1 MRRNDDNLTDILRAT
16 PGHCTAFEITYAR
29 YYIHCAALYVRIR
42 SGPARSIHQRAMS
55 ILLRLVGF
63 ALKYKR
69 RLFLAYLSTIG
80 VTVFALAIPRILGTA
95 VNEVVESGEFQRLVV
110 LALMILV
117 LSILRGV
124 AAFGQQY
131 LGEALGQRVAYDIR
145 NACYDRL
152 QRLSF
157 GFHDNERSGDL
168 MSRATAD
175 VEGVRMFIQGG
186 LIRGGYM
193 LLLIIGVS
201 VILVIS
207 SWKLALMSLVFVPFL
222 VLRTATIMLQ
232 MRRNWMAERTEM
244 GHLNTVLQENLA
256 GQRVVKA
263 FAAED
268 YEKGKFSYHAGEVAR
283 YGFIAERLQAVTT
296 SMNNFFFLAG
306 TGVILWYG
314 GRQVINGSMD
324 PGELVAFFL
333 YMGLL
338 AIPVRMT
345 AWIVNSF
352 SRAMSSGERIF
363 YVLDAESPV
372 KEKRN
377 ALIMPRVKGDVRFDD
392 VSFGYSELSPV
403 LQGVSFEVPSTK
415 VMAILGAPGSG
426 KTTVVHLIPRFY
438 DVTQGQITIDG
449 IDIRDGTLASLR
461 QNVGIVQQDV
471 FMFTSTIRA
480 NIAYGAVDASMD
492 DVIRAAKLAQL
503 HDFIETMPDGY
514 DTYVGERGVTLS
526 GGQRQRLAIARTL
539 LLDPP
544 ILILDDSTSSVD
556 TETEHLIRQALNTVI
571 QGRTTF
577 VIAHRLSSVKNA
589 DMILV
594 MREGR
599 IVQQGVHNELIH
611 LPGPYQ
617 EIHELQLRPQEIEA
631 NGNMEIAPSKG
642 GGASVAQL
650 EAPTLNVEGDA

>member
-1 MRRNDDNLTDILRAT
+1 
-16 PGHCTAFEITYAR
+16 
-29 YYIHCAALYVRIR
+29 
-42 SGPARSIHQRAMS
+42 MS
-55 ILLRLVGF
+55 ILRRLFGF

-69 RLFLAYLSTIG
+69 RLLLAYLSIIG
-80 VTVFALAIPRILGTA
+80 VASFALTIPWILGTA
-95 VNEVVESGEFQRLVV
+95 VDEVVSSGEFWPLLV
-110 LALMILV
+110 LALIILG
-117 LSILRGV
+117 LSIMRGI
-124 AAFGQQY
+124 AAYGQQY
-131 LGEALGQRVAYDIR
+131 LGESLGQRVAYDIR
-145 NACYDRL
+145 NIYYERL

-157 GFHDNERSGDL
+157 AFHDNQRSGDL

-186 LIRGGYM
+186 AIRGGYM
-193 LLLIIGVS
+193 VLLIIGVS
-201 VILVIS
+201 IILIIS
-207 SWKLALMSLVFVPFL
+207 SWKLALMSLVFVPFII
-222 VLRTATIMLQ
+222 LRTSTIMLQ

-263 FAAED
+263 FAADE
-268 YEKGKFSYHAGEVAR
+268 YEKEKFSYRAGEVAR
-283 YGFIAERLQAVTT
+283 YGFQAERLQAVTT
-296 SMNNFFFLAG
+296 SLNNFFFLGG
-306 TGVILWYG
+306 TAVILWYG
-314 GRQVINGSMD
+314 GRQVVEGHMTE
-324 PGELVAFFL
+324 GELVAFLL

-372 KEKRN
+372 VEKHD
-377 ALIMPRVKGDVRFDD
+377 ALVMPRVKGDVRFDN
-392 VSFGYSELSPV
+392 VSFGYDETSPV
-403 LQGVSFEVPSTK
+403 LQEVSFEVASTK

-449 IDIRDGTLASLR
+449 MDIRDMTLASLR

-471 FMFTSTIRA
+471 FIFTSTIRA
-480 NIAYGAVDASMD
+480 NIAYGAVDASME

-589 DMILV
+589 DTVLV
-594 MREGR
+594 MKDGR
-599 IVQQGVHNELIH
+599 IVQQGVHDELIQV
-611 LPGPYQ
+611 PGPYQ
-617 EIHELQLRPQEIEA
+617 EIYELQLRPQEPEV
-631 NGNMEIAPSKG
+631 NGHQEITTNTG
-642 GGASVAQL
+642 GSASVGRL
-650 EAPTLNVEGDA
+650 EAPQLKTEGDS

>member
-1 MRRNDDNLTDILRAT
+1 M
-16 PGHCTAFEITYAR
+16 FEVTYAGNCVD
-29 YYIHCAALYVRIR
+29 ISSPFERIR
-42 SGPARSIHQRAMS
+42 SEPSGNYTHTTMR
-55 ILLRLVGF
+55 ILLRLIGF
-63 ALKYKR
+63 AFKYKHT
-69 RLFLAYLSTIG
+69 LLLAYACTIA
-80 VTVFALAIPRILGTA
+80 VTAFALAIPRILGVA
-95 VNEVVESGEFQRLVV
+95 VDEVVKSGEVGPLIF
-110 LALMILV
+110 LAGLV
-117 LSILRGV
+117 LVISVLRGV
-124 AAFGQQY
+124 AAYGQQY

-145 NACYDRL
+145 NTFYERL

-157 GFHDNERSGDL
+157 GFHDNQRSGDL

-186 LIRGGYM
+186 VIRGGYM
-193 LLLIIGVS
+193 VLLILGVS
-201 VILVIS
+201 VILIIS
-207 SWKLALMSLVFVPFL
+207 SWKLALMSLVFVPFII
-222 VLRTATIMLQ
+222 LRTATIMLE

-263 FAAED
+263 FSAED
-268 YEKGKFSYHAGEVAR
+268 LEREKFNYHASEVAR
-283 YGFIAERLQAVTT
+283 YGFTAERLQAITT
-296 SMNNFFFLAG
+296 SLNNFFLLGG
-306 TGVILWYG
+306 TGVILWFG
-314 GRQVINGSMD
+314 GLQVVNDSMTE
-324 PGELVAFFL
+324 GELVSFVL

-377 ALIMPRVKGDVRFDD
+377 ALDIPRVKGDVRFED

-403 LQGVSFEVPSTK
+403 LKGVDFEAPRAK
-415 VMAILGAPGSG
+415 VVAILGAPGSG

-438 DVTQGQITIDG
+438 DVSEGRITIDG
-449 IDIRDGTLASLR
+449 MDIRDVTLASLR
-461 QNVGIVQQDV
+461 RNVGIVQQDV
-471 FMFTSTIRA
+471 FIFTSTIRG
-480 NIAYGAVDASMD
+480 NIAYGSVDAPFEE
-492 DVIRAAKLAQL
+492 VVRAAKAAQL
-503 HDFIETMPDGY
+503 HDFIESMPDGY

-539 LLDPP
+539 LLNPP

-556 TETEHLIRQALNTVI
+556 TETEHLIRQALDTVI

-589 DMILV
+589 SMILV
-594 MREGR
+594 MKEGR
-599 IVQQGVHNELIH
+599 IVQQGVHEELVSV
-611 LPGPYQ
+611 PGPYQ
-617 EIHELQLRPQEIEA
+617 EIYELQLRPQEVEV
-631 NGNMEIAPSKG
+631 NG
-642 GGASVAQL
+642 GGSLTSGGKGTASVSL
-650 EAPTLNVEGDA
+650 ETRTLNVEGTS

>member
-1 MRRNDDNLTDILRAT
+1 MFEVIYA
-16 PGHCTAFEITYAR
+16 GHCVDLSSPSE
-29 YYIHCAALYVRIR
+29 RIR
-42 SGPARSIHQRAMS
+42 SEPSGIDTHTTMR
-55 ILLRLVGF
+55 ILLRLIGF
-63 ALKYKR
+63 AFKYKHT
-69 RLFLAYLSTIG
+69 LLLAYVCTIG
-80 VTVFALAIPRILGTA
+80 VTAFALAIPWILGLA
-95 VNEVVESGEFQRLVV
+95 VNEVIGSGEINQLILLAV
-110 LALMILV
+110 LILV
-117 LSILRGV
+117 ISVLRGV
-124 AAFGQQY
+124 AAYGQQY

-145 NACYDRL
+145 NTFYERL

-157 GFHDNERSGDL
+157 GFHDNQRSGDL

-186 LIRGGYM
+186 VIRGGYM
-193 LLLIIGVS
+193 VLLILGVS
-201 VILVIS
+201 VILIIS
-207 SWKLALMSLVFVPFL
+207 SWKLALMSLVFVPFII
-222 VLRTATIMLQ
+222 LRTATIMLE

-268 YEKGKFSYHAGEVAR
+268 LEGEKFNYHASEVAR
-283 YGFIAERLQAVTT
+283 YGFTAERLQAITT
-296 SMNNFFFLAG
+296 SLNNFFLLGG
-306 TGVILWYG
+306 TGVILWFG
-314 GRQVINGSMD
+314 GLQVVNGAMSE
-324 PGELVAFFL
+324 GELVSFLL

-377 ALIMPRVKGDVRFDD
+377 ALDIPRVKGDVHFED
-392 VSFGYSELSPV
+392 VSFGYSELAPI
-403 LQGVSFEVPSTK
+403 LKGVDFEVPRTK
-415 VMAILGAPGSG
+415 VIAILGAPGSG

-438 DVTQGQITIDG
+438 DVSEGRITIDG
-449 IDIRDGTLASLR
+449 MDIRDATLASLR
-461 QNVGIVQQDV
+461 RNVGIVQQDV
-471 FMFTSTIRA
+471 FIFTSTIRA
-480 NIAYGAVDASMD
+480 NIAYGSVDAPME
-492 DVIRAAKLAQL
+492 DVVRAAKAAQL
-503 HDFIETMPDGY
+503 HDFIESMPDGY
-514 DTYVGERGVTLS
+514 NSYVGERGVTLS

-556 TETEHLIRQALNTVI
+556 TETEHLIRQALDTVI

-594 MREGR
+594 MKEGR
-599 IVQQGVHNELIH
+599 IVQQGVHEELVSV
-611 LPGPYQ
+611 PGPYQ
-617 EIHELQLRPQEIEA
+617 EIYELQLRPQEVEV
-631 NGNMEIAPSKG
+631 NG
-642 GGASVAQL
+642 GGVLASGGAGTATVSL
-650 EAPTLNVEGDA
+650 ETPTLNVEGTS

>member
-1 MRRNDDNLTDILRAT
+1 M
-16 PGHCTAFEITYAR
+16 F
-29 YYIHCAALYVRIR
+29 
-42 SGPARSIHQRAMS
+42 
-55 ILLRLVGF
+55 ILLRLTGF
-63 ALKYKR
+63 ALKYKP
-69 RLFLAYLSTIG
+69 RLLLAYLCTIG
-80 VTVFALAIPRILGTA
+80 VAFFALAIPRLLGSA
-95 VNEVVESGEFQRLVV
+95 VDEVVKSGELRQLVIRA
-110 LALMILV
+110 LAILV

-124 AAFGQQY
+124 AAYGQQY
-131 LGEALGQRVAYDIR
+131 LGESLGQRVAYDIR
-145 NACYDRL
+145 NTYYERL

-157 GFHDNERSGDL
+157 AFHDQQRSGDL

-193 LLLIIGVS
+193 VLLVIGVS
-201 VILVIS
+201 AILFIS
-207 SWKLALMSLVFVPFL
+207 SWELALMSLVFVPFI
-222 VLRTATIMLQ
+222 VLRTSTIMLE
-232 MRRNWMAERTEM
+232 MRRNWMAEQVEM

-263 FAAED
+263 FAAEE
-268 YEKGKFSYHAGEVAR
+268 YEKEKFGHHAGEVAR

-296 SMNNFFFLAG
+296 SLNNFFFLGG
-306 TGVILWYG
+306 TGVILWFG
-314 GRQVINGSMD
+314 GRQVINGSMS
-324 PGELVAFFL
+324 PGELVAFLL

-338 AIPVRMT
+338 SMPVRMT

-352 SRAMSSGERIF
+352 SRAISSGERIF

-377 ALIMPRVKGDVRFDD
+377 ALEMPRVKGDICFEN

-426 KTTVVHLIPRFY
+426 KTTVAHLIPRFY
-438 DVTQGQITIDG
+438 DVTQGRITIDG
-449 IDIRDGTLASLR
+449 MDIRDVTLASLR
-461 QNVGIVQQDV
+461 KNVGIVQQDV
-471 FMFTSTIRA
+471 FIFTSTIRA
-480 NIAYGAVDASMD
+480 NIAYGAVDASLE
-492 DVIRAAKLAQL
+492 DVMRAAKLAQL
-503 HDFIETMPDGY
+503 HDFIETLPDGY

-544 ILILDDSTSSVD
+544 ILILDDSTSGVD

-589 DMILV
+589 DMVLV

-599 IVQQGVHNELIH
+599 IVQQGVHEELIH
-611 LPGPYQ
+611 VPGPYQ
-617 EIHELQLRPQEIEA
+617 EIYELQLRPQEVEV
-631 NGNMEIAPSKG
+631 NGDLATATSPG
-642 GGASVAQL
+642 GGASGACVEATKLDAAGAQ
-650 EAPTLNVEGDA
+650 

>member
-1 MRRNDDNLTDILRAT
+1 
-16 PGHCTAFEITYAR
+16 
-29 YYIHCAALYVRIR
+29 
-42 SGPARSIHQRAMS
+42 MS
-55 ILLRLVGF
+55 ILLRLIGF
-63 ALKYKR
+63 SLKYKR
-69 RLFLAYLSTIG
+69 RLLLAYLSTIG

-95 VNEVVESGEFQRLVV
+95 VDEVVQSGEFRQLVV
-110 LALMILV
+110 LALAILV

-124 AAFGQQY
+124 AAYGQQY
-131 LGEALGQRVAYDIR
+131 LGESLGQRVAYDIR
-145 NACYDRL
+145 NAYYERL

-157 GFHDNERSGDL
+157 GFHDNQRSGDL

-193 LLLIIGVS
+193 VLLVTGVS
-201 VILVIS
+201 AILVIS
-207 SWKLALMSLVFVPFL
+207 SWKLALMSLIFVPFI
-222 VLRTATIMLQ
+222 VLRTSTIMLEL
-232 MRRNWMAERTEM
+232 RRNWLAEQTEM

-263 FAAED
+263 FAAEG
-268 YEKGKFSYHAGEVAR
+268 YEKEKFSYRAWEVAR
-283 YGFIAERLQAVTT
+283 YGFIVERLQAVTT
-296 SMNNFFFLAG
+296 SLNNFFFLGG
-306 TGVILWYG
+306 TGIILWYG
-314 GRQVINGSMD
+314 GRQVINGSMS
-324 PGELVAFFL
+324 PGELVAFLL

-352 SRAMSSGERIF
+352 SRAISSGERIF

-377 ALIMPRVKGDVRFDD
+377 ALMMPRVKGDVRFEN

-403 LQGVSFEVPSTK
+403 LQGVSFEVPSTR

-438 DVTQGQITIDG
+438 DVTQGRITIDG
-449 IDIRDGTLASLR
+449 IDIRDATLASLR

-471 FMFTSTIRA
+471 FIFTSTIRA
-480 NIAYGAVDASMD
+480 NIAYGAVEASLE

-503 HDFIETMPDGY
+503 HEFIQTLPDGY

-589 DMILV
+589 DMVLV
-594 MREGR
+594 MREGK
-599 IVQQGVHNELIH
+599 IVQQGVHDELIH

-617 EIHELQLRPQEIEA
+617 EIYDLQLRPQEVEID
-631 NGNMEIAPSKG
+631 GNLAIRHGRTNPG
-642 GGASVAQL
+642 GGASVARV
-650 EAPTLNVEGDA
+650 EAPRLNAEGGS

>member
-1 MRRNDDNLTDILRAT
+1 
-16 PGHCTAFEITYAR
+16 
-29 YYIHCAALYVRIR
+29 
-42 SGPARSIHQRAMS
+42 MS
-55 ILLRLVGF
+55 ILRRLIGF

-69 RLFLAYLSTIG
+69 RFLLSYLSTIG
-80 VTVFALAIPRILGTA
+80 VATFALAIPKILGTA
-95 VNEVVESGEFQRLVV
+95 VDEVVSSGEFRQLLV
-110 LALMILV
+110 LALIILG
-117 LSILRGV
+117 LSIMRGI
-124 AAFGQQY
+124 AAYGQQY
-131 LGEALGQRVAYDIR
+131 LGESLGQRVAYDIR
-145 NACYDRL
+145 NTYYERL

-157 GFHDNERSGDL
+157 AFHDKQRSGDL

-186 LIRGGYM
+186 VIRGGYM
-193 LLLIIGVS
+193 VLLIIGVG
-201 VILVIS
+201 VILIIS
-207 SWKLALMSLVFVPFL
+207 SWKLALMSLVFVPFI
-222 VLRTATIMLQ
+222 VLRTSTIMLE

-263 FAAED
+263 FAAEE
-268 YEKGKFSYHAGEVAR
+268 YEKEKFNYRAGEVAR
-283 YGFIAERLQAVTT
+283 YGFTAERLQAVTT
-296 SMNNFFFLAG
+296 SMNNFFFLGG
-306 TGVILWYG
+306 TGVILWFG
-314 GRQVINGSMD
+314 GRQVVEGKMSE
-324 PGELVAFFL
+324 GELVSFLL

-372 KEKRN
+372 EEKQN
-377 ALIMPRVKGDVRFDD
+377 ALVMPRVKGDIRFEH
-392 VSFGYSELSPV
+392 VSFGYSDLSPV
-403 LQGVSFEVPSTK
+403 LQDVDFELPSTK

-426 KTTVVHLIPRFY
+426 KSTAVHLIPRFY

-449 IDIRDGTLASLR
+449 TDIRDVTLASLR

-471 FMFTSTIRA
+471 FIFTSTIRA
-480 NIAYGAVDASMD
+480 NIAYGAVNASME
-492 DVIRAAKLAQL
+492 DVIRASKLAHL
-503 HDFIETMPDGY
+503 HDFIESMPEGY

-571 QGRTTF
+571 KGRTTF

-589 DMILV
+589 DTVLV
-594 MREGR
+594 MKDGR
-599 IVQQGVHNELIH
+599 IVQRGVHDELIQV
-611 LPGPYQ
+611 PGPYQ
-617 EIHELQLRPQEIEA
+617 EIYELQLRPQEPEV
-631 NGNMEIAPSKG
+631 NGHQEIPSNKG
-642 GGASVAQL
+642 GGSSVGL
-650 EAPTLNVEGDA
+650 VEAPRLKAEGDA